1 MKSQQILVD
10 INDPGNFSFA
20 ACLVFLGRSD
30 KENLHFIRNG
40 TLQKLVVADGIPVLI
55 TVTGETGHQLIVE
68 MSPVTFPELTERVP
82 ALTEKAIAYI
92 TRYVTRWLHLDGSL
106 QSFYDYA
113 AQNPLLSGLPER
125 YKGLRLIGI
134 PDLFETLCW
143 TIIGQQINLTFA
155 YTLRQRLITH
165 FGYSVALDGHTFH
178 LFPRPEVIAA
188 LTPEVLAGMQ
198 FSGGKARY
206 LIATA
211 QEIVNGTFS
220 MEALDRMDYQ
230 QAKERLLALKGIG
243 NWSANYIL
251 MKYGRFPEALPLEDA
266 GLHNAIKA
274 RLQLEAKP
282 TAAQLKEITGKWGQH
297 AAYATFYLWR
307 TLLPQ

>member
-1 MKSQQILVD
+1 MKILVD

-20 ACLVFLGRSD
+20 ECLVFLGRSD
-30 KENLHFIRNG
+30 KENLHFIRDG
-40 TLQKLVVADGIPVLI
+40 RLQKMMVADGRLVLA
-55 TVTGETGHQLIVE
+55 TVTGVEGEKMGVDVRLVEKGVAGETQVI
-68 MSPVTFPELTERVP
+68 TD
-82 ALTEKAIAYI
+82 KAIACI
-92 TRYVTRWLHLDGSL
+92 SQYVTRWLHLDGAL
-106 QSFYDYA
+106 QPFYDFA
-113 AQNPLLSGLPER
+113 AQQPLLAGLPER

-155 YTLRQRLITH
+155 YTLRERLIRH
-165 FGYSVALDGHTFH
+165 FGYSVDLDGQTYH

-188 LTPEVLAGMQ
+188 LSPEVLTGMQ

-211 QEIVNGTFS
+211 LEIVNGTFS
-220 MEALDRMDYQ
+220 MEALDRMDYH

-274 RLQLEAKP
+274 RLQLSAKP
-282 TAAQLKEITGKWGQH
+282 SAAELKAITGKWGQH